1 MGMGE
6 ILRANIRKQ
15 KGSFIG
21 ITLLVLITTVLLC
34 AVIGVWKNSM
44 DYEEEQM
51 ERLHYGDLLIW
62 MYENPIEEEL
72 IRELQE
78 TEGVGEVVSQP
89 MIYSNYKVNGTE
101 SSNILFCAVYD
112 PAVRDYYFF
121 TEKLDGIRQ
130 EETKIPDGSCYVP
143 ASFCE
148 TFDAKIGDEVILLVD
163 GDREIPLRIAGYY
176 EDPESGSSLMGMKN
190 ILLNRSEYER
200 LLGQISD
207 AGQAAPVTQLHIFV
221 DEASGITVNEMQQNI
236 NQDTEVLSYAQMSYQ
251 SRQLANMMTMI
262 QSIFAGVLILFAVV
276 LLVVAML
283 VLGHSISSH
292 MEQDYVNM
300 GIFKAV
306 GYTNRSL
313 RRLQIIQ
320 YMIAVGAGMI
330 LGIPLS
336 IPVMRLVSSMTIPA
350 TGLCM
355 PAVLPLELCIPVL
368 LAIVLLLLLFIYAK
382 TARLR
387 RITPIRAI
395 RGGIGD
401 VYFKSRALTPV
412 YRKGLH
418 FWLSL
423 RQLVS
428 GKKQYI
434 SAGLVSILLVFFLS
448 LVGRLD
454 AWVGEDGEGIMKEL
468 DVAEYDFGILSE
480 EGKVTREEWE
490 EVMEEYGGIETSYWI
505 NMTTAALDG
514 MNYVMYICDDPSQY
528 KLLQGRTCQYANEI
542 LVTDFVAEDLGLE
555 IGDTAV
561 VGYGDHQEEYVVSG
575 IYQCAND
582 LGANFA
588 MSDEGYCRIDSAG
601 ADSWGSYQYYRLA
614 DPDQAQNVKA
624 ALEERFGLDITIDTV
639 GWTGTNAI
647 VSGMGALM
655 ILMYVIVVIFIL
667 TTISMSGSKILF
679 RERRDLGIYKS
690 LGFSDRRLRL
700 TFALR
705 FGMVSA
711 IGSLLGV
718 ASSALLTD
726 PLAGALM
733 RMCGVSRF
741 VSHLNPWEMLWP
753 AILVTVLFVAFAYL
767 VARSIRKVELT
778 ILIAE

>member
-1 MGMGE
+1 MGE
-6 ILRANIRKQ
+6 ILRANIRRQ
-15 KGSFIG
+15 KGSLIG

-44 DYEEEQM
+44 DYEEEQL

-72 IRELQE
+72 IGQLKGA
-78 TEGVGEVVSQP
+78 EGVGEVISQE
-89 MIYSNYKVNGTE
+89 MIYSVYQINGME
-101 SSNILFCAVYD
+101 SSNILFCIPYD
-112 PAVRDYYFF
+112 KDVWDFHFF
-121 TEKLDGIRQ
+121 TDELDGISE
-130 EETKIPDGSCYVP
+130 EETKIPGGSCYVP
-143 ASFCE
+143 AAFYDV
-148 TFDAKIGDEVILLVD
+148 FDARIGDEVVLLLGED
-163 GDREIPLRIAGYY
+163 TELTLRIAGWF
-176 EDPESGSSLMGMKN
+176 EDPESGSSLMGMKH
-190 ILLNRSEYER
+190 ILMNRSDYER
-200 LLGQISD
+200 LLESLEG
-207 AGQAAPVTQLHIFV
+207 AEQAAAVKQLHVFL
-221 DEASGITVNEMQQNI
+221 EEGSGITVNEMQQNI
-236 NQDTEVLSYAQMSYQ
+236 NLDTDVLSYAQMSYQ
-251 SRQLANMMTMI
+251 TRQLASMMTMI

-292 MEQDYVNM
+292 MEQDYVIM

-306 GYTNRSL
+306 GYANRSL

-330 LGIPLS
+330 MGIPLS
-336 IPVMRLVSSMTIPA
+336 VPVMGLVSSMTIPA

-355 PAVLPLELCIPVL
+355 PAVLPLELCLPVL
-368 LAIVLLLLLFIYAK
+368 IAIVLLLLLFIYGK

-423 RQLVS
+423 RQLIS

-448 LVGRLD
+448 LVGRMG

-480 EGKVTREEWE
+480 EDNVIREEWE
-490 EVMEEYGGIETSYWI
+490 QVIREYSDIQAAYRI
-505 NMTTAALDG
+505 CMTTAALDG
-514 MNYVMYICDDPSQY
+514 MNYVMYFSDDPSQY

-561 VGYGDHQEEYVVSG
+561 VSYGDYQEEYVVSG
-575 IYQCAND
+575 IYQCSND

-588 MSDEGYCRIDSAG
+588 MSFDGFSRVDSAG
-601 ADSWGSYQYYRLA
+601 PELWNSYWYYQLA
-614 DPDQAQNVKA
+614 DASKTQEDIE
-624 ALEERFGLDITIDTV
+624 ALEDRFGEDVTTDTV
-639 GWTGTNAI
+639 GWSGVRTV
-647 VSGMGALM
+647 VSGMDALM
-655 ILMYVIVVIFIL
+655 LLMYVIVVIFIL

-679 RERRDLGIYKS
+679 RERQDLGIYKS

-705 FGMVSA
+705 FGLVSV

-718 ASSALLTD
+718 VLSALLTD
-726 PLAGALM
+726 SLTGALL
-733 RMCGVSRF
+733 RMCGISRF

-753 AILVTVLFVAFAYL
+753 AILVTALFVAFAYL

>member
-1 MGMGE
+1 MGE
-6 ILRANIRKQ
+6 ILRANIRRQ

-44 DYEEEQM
+44 DYEEEQL

-72 IRELQE
+72 IGQLKGA
-78 TEGVGEVVSQP
+78 EGVGEVISQE
-89 MIYSNYKVNGTE
+89 MIYSNYQINGTE
-101 SSNILFCAVYD
+101 SSNILFCIPYD
-112 PAVRDYYFF
+112 PDVWDFHFF
-121 TEKLDGIRQ
+121 TDELDGISE

-143 ASFCE
+143 AAFYD
-148 TFDAKIGDEVILLVD
+148 TFDARIGDEVVLLLD
-163 GDREIPLRIAGYY
+163 EDKELPLRIAGWF

-190 ILLNRSEYER
+190 ILVNGSEYER

-207 AGQAAPVTQLHIFV
+207 AGQAAPVTRLEIFA
-221 DEASGITVNEMQQNI
+221 DEAGGITVNEMQQNI
-236 NQDTEVLSYAQMSYQ
+236 NQDTDVLAYAQMSYQ
-251 SRQLANMMTMI
+251 TRQLANMMTMI

-276 LLVVAML
+276 LLVVAMV

-300 GIFKAV
+300 GILKAV
-306 GYTNRSL
+306 GYNNGHL
-313 RRLQIIQ
+313 RRLQIAQ
-320 YMIAVGAGMI
+320 YMIAAGAGML

-336 IPVMRLVSSMTIPA
+336 IPVMGLVSSMTITA

-355 PAVLPLELCIPVL
+355 PAVLPIELCLPVL
-368 LAIVLLLLLFIYAK
+368 LVIVAVLLLFIYGK

-401 VYFKSRALTPV
+401 VYFKSRAHTPV
-412 YRKGLH
+412 CRKGLH

-423 RQLVS
+423 RQLIS

-434 SAGLVSILLVFFLS
+434 STGLVSVLLVFFLS

-454 AWVGEDGEGIMKEL
+454 AWVGEDGEGIMKSL
-468 DVAEYDFGILSE
+468 DVAEYDVGIISE
-480 EGKVTREEWE
+480 GDHVTREEWE
-490 EVMEEYGGIETSYWI
+490 QVIREYSGIQAAYRI
-505 NMTTAALDG
+505 RMTTAALNG
-514 MNYVMYICDDPSQY
+514 MNYTMYFCDDPSRY
-528 KLLQGRTCQYANEI
+528 KLLQGRTCRYANEI

-555 IGDTAV
+555 IGDTVV
-561 VGYGDHQEEYVVSG
+561 VGYGDYQEEYVVSG

-588 MSDEGYCRIDSAG
+588 MSFDGFSRVDSAR
-601 ADSWGSYQYYRLA
+601 AELWNSYWYYQLA
-614 DPDQAQNVKA
+614 DASKTQEVIE
-624 ALEERFGLDITIDTV
+624 ALEDRFGEDVATDTA
-639 GWTGTNAI
+639 GWSGASAI
-647 VSGMGALM
+647 VSGMDAL
-655 ILMYVIVVIFIL
+655 IPLMYVVVVVFIL

-690 LGFSDRRLRL
+690 LGFSDRMLRL
-700 TFALR
+700 AFALR
-705 FGMVSA
+705 FGMVSV
-711 IGSLLGV
+711 IGSLLGMV
-718 ASSALLTD
+718 SSALLTD
-726 PLAGALM
+726 SLAGALL
-733 RMCGVSRF
+733 RMCGISRF
-741 VSHLNPWEMLWP
+741 VSHLNPWEMMWP
-753 AILVTVLFVAFAYL
+753 AILVTLLFVAFAYL
-767 VARSIRKVELT
+767 VARSIRRAELT